1 LVGDDGFPRV
11 IQQKRG
17 SKLRNTC
24 TRWARARWARALVMH
39 FVPVLPHGS
48 SRERLTMEMLV
59 TLQKRDGN
67 PNNPSF
73 INQNAAMG
81 TIRNEGLTMGQ
92 TDWGT

>member
-1 LVGDDGFPRV
+1 
-11 IQQKRG
+11 
-17 SKLRNTC
+17 
-24 TRWARARWARALVMH
+24 
-39 FVPVLPHGS
+39 
-48 SRERLTMEMLV
+48 MLV